1 MNKVTMVAVFLLC
14 LAFTFPVQAKEW
26 TVLVYIAGDNDLGEF
41 GLIDINEME
50 KVGSS
55 DEVDIIV
62 QFDGSEEYTPET
74 PGAKRYY
81 IKKDDDDEKITS
93 PILKDLGEVDMGSKK
108 TFRDFVEWAAMNY
121 PADKTA
127 IVLWNHGNG
136 WYQDVE
142 SSSIDITIPQDVEQL
157 VQAVEAA
164 QKGDVK
170 SVLKEV
176 MAKRRVIPTSMSP
189 FKKQVEDEEEE
200 DLFSDNDGAICYDE
214 GNGTTAMSTTDV
226 EEVLRKVSKVY
237 GTNFEVIGF
246 DACLMAMV
254 EVMFELRKCGK
265 YCVASQIV
273 EPGDG
278 WAYDDFLACLT
289 AQPEMNGEKLGKEI
303 VRSFTDSYRENNEY
317 TFDPFALNS
326 TTLCCV
332 DLSKIEKLGNAIN
345 NLGFSLA
352 EKGKEAR
359 DMALAATVSTQHCGV
374 IAQTEPTV
382 LLAMTAH
389 RDLIHFAKNVKKIY
403 EQDFIIPQLASK
415 VIKYAERAIV
425 SFEKL
430 DESPLTSV
438 KNATGL
444 SVYIPCLAVDGTYG
458 QLEMGKGS
466 WREFL
471 DYLEATPAE
480 RKEII
485 DLMTGKASF
494 TKVDNFNRL
503 HGE

>member
-1 MNKVTMVAVFLLC
+1 MNKVTVVFAFLLC
-14 LAFTFPVQAKEW
+14 LVMAIPAQAKEW

-50 KVGSS
+50 KVGSTE
-55 DEVDIIV
+55 EVNIIV
-62 QFDGSEEYTPET
+62 QFDGSEEYTPENA
-74 PGAKRYY
+74 GAKRYF

-93 PILKDLGEVDMGSKK
+93 PILEDLGEVDMGSKK
-108 TFRDFVEWAAMNY
+108 TFRDFVEWASMNY

-142 SSSIDITIPQDVEQL
+142 SSSIDITVPQDVEQL

-164 QKGDVK
+164 QKGDINN
-170 SVLKEV
+170 VLKDV

-189 FKKQVEDEEEE
+189 FKKQVAETEVE
-200 DLFSDNDGAICYDE
+200 LFDDNDGAICYDE

-226 EEVLRKVSKVY
+226 EEVLRKVSVTH
-237 GTNFEVIGF
+237 GTNFELIGF

-254 EVMFELRKCGK
+254 EVMYELRKCGK

-278 WAYDDFLACLT
+278 WAYDDFLACLK

-332 DLSKIEKLGNAIN
+332 DLSQMEKLGNAIN

-352 EKGKEAR
+352 EKGQGAR
-359 DMALAATVSTQHCGV
+359 ELALATTVNTQHCGV

-389 RDLIHFAKNVKKIY
+389 RDLIRFARNIKKFY
-403 EQDFIIPQLASK
+403 EQDFIVPQLANK

-438 KNATGL
+438 KNARGL
-444 SVYIPCLAVDGTYG
+444 SIYVPCLAVDETYG
-458 QLEMGKGS
+458 ELEMGKGS
-466 WREFL
+466 WRKFL
-471 DYLEATPAE
+471 NYLEATPAE

-485 DLMTGKASF
+485 DLMTGKASV

>member
-1 MNKVTMVAVFLLC
+1 MNKVTLVVFLLC
-14 LAFTFPVQAKEW
+14 LALTTPLCAKEW

-41 GLIDINEME
+41 GLIDMNEME

-62 QFDGSEEYTPET
+62 QFDGSDEYTPDT

-81 IKKDDDDEKITS
+81 IKKDKDDEKVTS
-93 PILKDLGEVDMGSKK
+93 PILADLGEVDMGSKK
-108 TFRDFVEWAAMNY
+108 TFRDFVEFGVMNY
-121 PADKTA
+121 PANKTA
-127 IVLWNHGNG
+127 IIMWNHGNG

-142 SSSIDITIPQDVEQL
+142 SSSIDITTPQDVEQL

-164 QKGDVK
+164 QKGDFK
-170 SVLKEV
+170 SVLKKV
-176 MAKRRVIPTSMSP
+176 LAKQRVIQTSMSP
-189 FKKQVEDEEEE
+189 FKKQVQEVEE
-200 DLFSDNDGAICYDE
+200 DTPFGENDGAICYDE

-226 EEVLRKVSKVY
+226 EEVLRKVSVVH
-237 GTNFEVIGF
+237 GTNFELIGF

-254 EVMFELRKCGK
+254 EVMYELRKCGS

-278 WAYDDFLACLT
+278 WAYDDFLASLT
-289 AQPEMNGEKLGKEI
+289 SKPEMNGAQLGKEI
-303 VRSFTDSYRENNEY
+303 VRSFTQSYDETNEC

-332 DLSKIEKLGNAIN
+332 DLSKMEKLGNAIN
-345 NLGFSLA
+345 NLGYSLA
-352 EKGKEAR
+352 EKGKKAR
-359 DMALAATVSTQHCGV
+359 DVALGVTISTQHCGV

-389 RDLIHFAKNVKKIY
+389 RDLIHFAKNVKKFY
-403 EQDFIIPQLASK
+403 DSDFIIPQLANK
-415 VIKYAERAIV
+415 VIKYAEAAIV
-425 SFEKL
+425 SFDKL
-430 DESPLTSV
+430 DASPLGSV

-444 SVYIPCLAVDGTYG
+444 SIYVPCLAVDGTYG
-458 QLEMGKGS
+458 ELELGKGS
-466 WREFL
+466 WRKFL
-471 DYLEATPAE
+471 DYLEATPSE
-480 RKEII
+480 RREI
-485 DLMTGKASF
+485 LEFMTGKASL
-494 TKVDNFNRL
+494 TKVSNFNRL